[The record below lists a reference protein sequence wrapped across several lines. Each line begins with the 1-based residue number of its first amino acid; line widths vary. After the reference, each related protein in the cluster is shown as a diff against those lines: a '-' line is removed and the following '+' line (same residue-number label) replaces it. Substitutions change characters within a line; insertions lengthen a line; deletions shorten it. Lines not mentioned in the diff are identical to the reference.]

1 MKKLGFFIIATLC
14 LCTVAVAGPFTDE
27 MSKCIVKKTTESDK
41 AMFIRWIYVAMSSHP
56 DVEALSN
63 ISPEKRD
70 QLNQEAA
77 SLIVELLTVRCKDE
91 SKQAVKYE
99 GGDSFKAGFE
109 QLGRV
114 AMQGLMSHPDVKE
127 YLSGLESYMDA
138 EKLKKTFVQEQQ

>member
-1 MKKLGFFIIATLC
+1 
-14 LCTVAVAGPFTDE
+14 
-27 MSKCIVKKTTESDK
+27 
-41 AMFIRWIYVAMSSHP
+41 MFIRWIYVAMSSHP
-56 DVEALSN
+56 DVAALSN
-63 ISPEKRD
+63 ISPEKRG
-70 QLNQEAA
+70 QLNREAA

-91 SKQAVKYE
+91 SQQAVKYE

-127 YLSGLESYMDA
+127 YLSGLESSLDV